1 MKILPPILKSGNAK
15 KIFTI
20 LLTSFCALILLL
32 TARFI
37 FTNFKKATSVD
48 PNRVSELTPK
58 IDIASIKKASQI
70 LEQKTSQIPVSKPK
84 QPSPISTLS
93 PSPTPS
99 ATASSF
105 FTVQIQ
111 NGTNKANIAQEIAK
125 KLEDLG
131 YTIKNIS
138 PAESQNYTAT
148 TIRLKNK
155 AENNYEEIKQ
165 TLYPTFA
172 NFVKENLTDQST
184 VDIVIILGQ

>member
-20 LLTSFCALILLL
+20 LLTSFYALILLL

-93 PSPTPS
+93 PLPTPS
-99 ATASSF
+99 ATASS

>member
-20 LLTSFCALILLL
+20 LLLIFCALILLL

-99 ATASSF
+99 ATVSSS

-111 NGTNKANIAQEIAK
+111 NGTNKANIVQEIAK